1 MKGCFYCNEY
11 AEDMQLFLTWSRR
24 CGRLPLVVDIFV
36 RVEICKTNSNLSR
49 HELEF
54 LLWMH
59 GVAMLLRKERLVL
72 YM

>member
-1 MKGCFYCNEY
+1 MKGCCYCNEY
-11 AEDMQLFLTWSRR
+11 AEDMLLFLTWSRR

-36 RVEICKTNSNLSR
+36 RVEIRKKNSNLSR
-49 HELEF
+49 HEL
-54 LLWMH
+54 H